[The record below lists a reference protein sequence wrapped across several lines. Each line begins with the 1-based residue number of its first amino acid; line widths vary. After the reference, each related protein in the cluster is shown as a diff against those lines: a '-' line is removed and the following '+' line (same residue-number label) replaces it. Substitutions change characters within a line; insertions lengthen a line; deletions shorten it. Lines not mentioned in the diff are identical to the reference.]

1 MQAKNPSDQPPPPR
15 PPKPPRGCF
24 WRQNTLWGRA
34 RVGGR
39 VVRWSLH
46 TDDAAVAEVRRRA
59 YRNQLA
65 AQAYYEQQRW
75 QSPAFVAVD
84 NPILPEGESSSLA
97 AVLERINRRRA
108 ALPSPRNPARP
119 LSERAA
125 SVLAGLS
132 PDYLRSLRRQHEK
145 DIQKGIT
152 TNAGIKLAR
161 ALRTTPSWLLHGRG
175 PEIVE
180 PEAVGGSER
189 LELRVEWSIGAETD
203 KYYVSEKLDDA
214 ELNRWGPLP
223 SKGLAYRV
231 MQERKKL
238 IEDRI
243 KISIGVIPHP
253 RDTDEKT

>member
-1 MQAKNPSDQPPPPR
+1 MQAKPPNQPPISR
-15 PPKPPRGCF
+15 PKPPRGCF

-34 RVGGR
+34 RIAGN

-46 TDDAAVAEVRRRA
+46 TDDPAVAEVRRRA

-65 AQAYYEQQRW
+65 AQAYYEQRRW
-75 QSPAFVAVD
+75 ESPAFVTVD
-84 NPILPEGESSSLA
+84 NPTLPEGESSGLA
-97 AVLERINRRRA
+97 AVLDRINRRRA
-108 ALPSPRNPARP
+108 VLPSPRNPAAP

-132 PDYLRSLRRQHEK
+132 PDYLRTLRRQHQK
-145 DIQKGIT
+145 GTQKGIT
-152 TNAGIKLAR
+152 TNAAVKLAR

-189 LELRVEWSIGAETD
+189 LELRVEWSTAAEAD
-203 KYYVSEKLDDA
+203 RFFVSEKLDDV

-223 SKGLAYRV
+223 SKGIAYGV
-231 MQERKKL
+231 IQERKKL

-243 KISIGVIPHP
+243 KLSIGSILHH
-253 RDTDEKT
+253 RGTGEKA